1 MAESSRFVSDQR
13 CERDTVLERYGFV
26 SVISFRIGVASATQY
41 RRDTILFWVLRIG
54 NVEFNND
61 AVRYGIVIR

>member
-1 MAESSRFVSDQR
+1 MAEFSHFVSDQS
-13 CERDTVLERYGFV
+13 CERNTALERYGFV
-26 SVISFRIGVASATQY
+26 SVISFRIGVASATRY
-41 RRDTILFWVLRIG
+41 MRDTILFWVLRIG

>member
-1 MAESSRFVSDQR
+1 MAEFSHFVSDQS
-13 CERDTVLERYGFV
+13 CERNTVLERYDFV
-26 SVISFRIGVASATQY
+26 SVISFRIEVASATRY
-41 RRDTILFWVLRIG
+41 RRDTILFWVLRIW